1 MPFNKDYLWNLFKH
15 LKTSAKPIFM
25 EEMSEDYKN
34 HPKTYIVIDRQTY
47 DESALHG
54 DGLTLLRNS
63 SFTIRINSISKET
76 AFETSQDYIRVLN
89 DNGIKYINTGTIL
102 DPYSGYYT
110 IALEGSV
117 MYHV

>member
-1 MPFNKDYLWNLFKH
+1 
-15 LKTSAKPIFM
+15 M

-47 DESALHG
+47 DESSVYG
-54 DGLTLLRNS
+54 DGKSLVRDS
-63 SFTIRINSISKET
+63 SFIIRINSKSKLT
-76 AFETSQDYIRVLN
+76 AFETSQDYIQVLN
-89 DNGIKYINTGTIL
+89 DNGIPYVNSGTVL

-117 MYHV
+117 HYNV